1 MTLIDILTYSNVPT
15 GENPANLPLDWPY
28 QTKYIYEDTQPIS
41 EGWIRLTEQDYN
53 NYITDEDRVARYTS
67 ALEYFNNSRQLR
79 IESVV
84 DDNFLTLPPE
94 KIDFRRHLKNCHQ

>member
-53 NYITDEDRVARYTS
+53 NYITDEDRVARCAITGVN
-67 ALEYFNNSRQLR
+67 LLVIKN
-79 IESVV
+79 
-84 DDNFLTLPPE
+84 TLW
-94 KIDFRRHLKNCHQ
+94 FYY